1 MVSLAEMAMVSNV
14 GIEVYDLSG
23 AIPTHYWGFGEDQG
37 RYIIITSQD
46 RYVIDECKLANVTIN
61 RIGKACGSD
70 FIFGG
75 QRMSVES
82 MKEKNEAWLPNYMA

>member
-1 MVSLAEMAMVSNV
+1 VS
-14 GIEVYDLSG
+14 
-23 AIPTHYWGFGEDQG
+23 
-37 RYIIITSQD
+37 
-46 RYVIDECKLANVTIN
+46 IN

-75 QRMSVES
+75 QRMSIEA